1 MSRRALL
8 LPLVLAAALAPAPA
22 HAATV
27 EIRNLGLDVRPDE
40 DLPSDRDRIVV
51 VAGDGRPSAIVAGVV
66 HDEGSEAVVTVR
78 DDAGDLIPGPGCRP
92 LDPRTVRCAAEG
104 MRPRIVASLRGGA
117 DSFTLEPGQTWQ
129 HVEVW
134 GGPGADVLDVAGAT
148 HLRESWEVDDEE
160 DETETWD
167 LFGGRGDDRIA
178 SGADGDW
185 LFGGP
190 GADEIRGGAGDDTIE
205 GRGGANRLF
214 GEAGDDWIG
223 GGRADL
229 VDDGGPGDD
238 TLAPM
243 APIAVTCGDGDDL
256 MAPPDWT
263 AEAPAP
269 GPLFGLDCE
278 GSEALPMRPAV
289 AGGVATF
296 TWSCPSYWRT
306 DPCTRPITLRWNGA
320 VAAAGRFVR
329 RADGTGVA
337 RLPLSPALRA
347 GLATGPVEVALTMPD
362 VESESSLDLVITKWV
377 RWRVVLQRPRAS
389 TEAAGRLSQGG

>member
-1 MSRRALL
+1 MTIELA
-8 LPLVLAAALAPAPA
+8 VALAAAAAAAGSLALCAWLW
-22 HAATV
+22 V
-27 EIRNLGLDVRPDE
+27 RVRRLRNAQR
-40 DLPSDRDRIVV
+40 
-51 VAGDGRPSAIVAGVV
+51 
-66 HDEGSEAVVTVR
+66 
-78 DDAGDLIPGPGCRP
+78 
-92 LDPRTVRCAAEG
+92 
-104 MRPRIVASLRGGA
+104 
-117 DSFTLEPGQTWQ
+117 
-129 HVEVW
+129 
-134 GGPGADVLDVAGAT
+134 VL
-148 HLRESWEVDDEE
+148 L
-160 DETETWD
+160 
-167 LFGGRGDDRIA
+167 
-178 SGADGDW
+178 
-185 LFGGP
+185 
-190 GADEIRGGAGDDTIE
+190 
-205 GRGGANRLF
+205 
-214 GEAGDDWIG
+214 G

-243 APIAVTCGDGDDL
+243 APIAVTCGEGHDL
-256 MAPPDWT
+256 MAGPDWT
-263 AEAPAP
+263 AESPAP